1 MKIKNFSKLIKY
13 IELPLSKI
21 KKIELMLKPHN
32 GNLFLIGGVVRC
44 LILKNK
50 ISSPPDLV
58 TDLPIELVV
67 KILKKQKIKISLVG
81 IEYGSIV
88 IHDGKDFFDLTS
100 MRRDVETFGRKA
112 RVEFSS
118 NLLEDS
124 KRRDFT
130 INSIY
135 CDTNGN
141 LKDPQN
147 GMKDLKREKPIVKFI
162 GDTEKRIQ
170 EDFLRILRF
179 LRFSI
184 YYSKNFY
191 SKDLKICEKF
201 KKKLLKLS
209 FERRINELKK
219 IIILSNFES
228 RFILKKTK
236 KFLELSLDCEFDSND
251 FLALCK
257 LEREINNVSFERRIK
272 YLIRKKKNKK
282 LSFLNHLNKNQ
293 KQRIVNKINE
303 KNFSLKKVLYLL
315 HEFDKELVIDHIIY
329 AFTEKKL
336 TKTRFLMLFE
346 EIKNFKLKKFPING
360 ADLIKL
366 GFKEGKRIGN
376 VLIKTRKWWIKNN
389 YQPLKKQCINFA
401 LEFLPT
407 SSRR

>member
-1 MKIKNFSKLIKY
+1 M
-13 IELPLSKI
+13 
-21 KKIELMLKPHN
+21 
-32 GNLFLIGGVVRC
+32 
-44 LILKNK
+44 
-50 ISSPPDLV
+50 
-58 TDLPIELVV
+58 
-67 KILKKQKIKISLVG
+67 VG

-112 RVEFSS
+112 KVEFSPD
-118 NLLEDS
+118 LLEDS

-135 CDTNGN
+135 CDTTGN

-236 KFLELSLDCEFDSND
+236 KFLELSLDCKFDSND

-257 LEREINNVSFERRIK
+257 LEREINDVSFERRIK
-272 YLIRKKKNKK
+272 YLIRKRMIKK

-315 HEFDKELVIDHIIY
+315 HEFDKELVIDHIMY
-329 AFTEKKL
+329 AVTEKKL

-376 VLIKTRKWWIKNN
+376 VLIETKKWWIKNN